1 MRVTGGEV
9 TYRQGQQLLQRHGA
23 VVGIRG
29 RPRCLVGIAPRRV
42 GVDAAELASR
52 QSLGTRVLRSST
64 VQVAFD
70 VIAPTAGRLLCT
82 CARSSRTD
90 LGLPSV
96 AIVSSHQSSQ

>member
-1 MRVTGGEV
+1 MKVTGGEV
-9 TYRQGQQLLQRHGA
+9 TYWQGQQLLQRHGA

-42 GVDAAELASR
+42 GVDAAELATVA
-52 QSLGTRVLRSST
+52 QRVLRSST

-90 LGLPSV
+90 RGLPSV
-96 AIVSSHQSSQ
+96 AIVSSHPSSQ